1 MKSIYRS
8 VGRRKA
14 SRARA
19 AWRRSRCRPRRGG
32 GGVRAGSVGVLRGL
46 GVFSLQVWFEDAPP
60 YVERVVFVSES
71 ITPGEGAV
79 SAHRCDQF
87 ILVNKPGCEDRSA
100 TRDVNR
106 RFFIRERHRLF
117 GWKAESA

>member
-1 MKSIYRS
+1 M
-8 VGRRKA
+8 V
-14 SRARA
+14 
-19 AWRRSRCRPRRGG
+19 
-32 GGVRAGSVGVLRGL
+32 VLQEL
-46 GVFSLQVWFEDAPP
+46 LVLPLQVSFEDDPP

-100 TRDVNR
+100 TRDVTGDSSFASAIACSGGRRNR
-106 RFFIRERHRLF
+106 PSKI
-117 GWKAESA
+117 ST